1 MYLIDPLIG
10 RTAAQAQAKVLGIRS
25 RIGQSEEGLREE
37 GLRWFMPY
45 GNPISLVEIS
55 LLAG

>member
-10 RTAAQAQAKVLGIRS
+10 HTAAPNSGQSFRYPVG
-25 RIGQSEEGLREE
+25 IGQSEEGLREE